1 MVINDNII
9 LPIEYLQSVTI
20 ISFLNKLN
28 MLHSDEAYIVDTITE
43 LLNSNNVPVNKLKII
58 NDLINKYML
67 NELYVNL
74 DFEIEKFDLIID
86 LIYNMNQVSV
96 QE

>member
-1 MVINDNII
+1 
-9 LPIEYLQSVTI
+9 
-20 ISFLNKLN
+20 

-74 DFEIEKFDLIID
+74 DFEIEKFDLIIE
-86 LIYNMNQVSV
+86 LQNNLKLKTKIYNRNA
-96 QE
+96 